1 MSRRLKSRSLG
12 LLVRAVEMTGRS
24 MMKML
29 LMGNSGEREGKEGL
43 VKDAG
48 PFGE

>member
-1 MSRRLKSRSLG
+1 MSRRLKSRGLG
-12 LLVRAVEMTGRS
+12 LLERVVELTGRS

-29 LMGNSGEREGKEGL
+29 FVGNSGEREGKEGL

-48 PFGE
+48 RCGE